1 MNRLEVIGN
10 LGADA
15 EVKTENGK
23 QFVSLSIADTRR
35 RKKADGTIQESTM
48 WVSATINGDGG
59 ELLKYLVKGAKV
71 CAIGDME
78 VRMYHSEKQRALV
91 AGVKMFVRDIQ
102 LISTN
107 VDDVPRDLYDADG
120 VAHRVTKYFFCDT
133 ACGKELYNRSGEV
146 FNCNVTGWVTKQ
158 AITPASEATES
169 EESAAATE
177 STAATESAAATES
190 DATTKSKKSKT
201 K

>member
-35 RKKADGTIQESTM
+35 RKKADGTIQEYTM

-71 CAIGDME
+71 CAIGDMD
-78 VRMYHSEKQRALV
+78 VRVYHSEKQRALV
-91 AGVKMFVRDIQ
+91 AGLKMFVRDIQ

-107 VDDVPRDLYDADG
+107 VDDVPRDLYDAEG
-120 VAHRVTKYFFCDT
+120 VAHHVTKYFFCDT
-133 ACGKELYNRSGEV
+133 ACGKELYNRSGEM
-146 FNCNVTGWVTKQ
+146 FNCNNTGWVTRGGIPFTDN
-158 AITPASEATES
+158 AV
-169 EESAAATE
+169 ESAASNE
-177 STAATESAAATES
+177 STDSAESTESAAATN
-190 DATTKSKKSKT
+190 SKKSKA

>member
-1 MNRLEVIGN
+1 MFYTQILNIMNRLEVIGN

-15 EVKTENGK
+15 EVKAENGK

-35 RKKADGTIQESTM
+35 RKKADGTTQESTM

-71 CAIGDME
+71 CAIGEME
-78 VRMYHSEKQRALV
+78 VRTYHSEKQRALV

-120 VAHRVTKYFFCDT
+120 VAHHVTKHFYCDT
-133 ACGKELYNRSGEV
+133 AKKKELYNRSGEV
-146 FNCNVTGWVTKQ
+146 FTCDKQGWVTKQ
-158 AITPASEATES
+158 AVTPASEA
-169 EESAAATE
+169 AA
-177 STAATESAAATES
+177 STESANE
-190 DATTKSKKSKT
+190 
-201 K
+201 

>member
-35 RKKADGTIQESTM
+35 RKKADGTIQEYTM

-71 CAIGDME
+71 CAIGDMD
-78 VRMYHSEKQRALV
+78 VRVYHSEKQRALV
-91 AGVKMFVRDIQ
+91 AGLKMFVRDIQ

-107 VDDVPRDLYDADG
+107 VDDVPHDLYDAEG
-120 VAHRVTKYFFCDT
+120 VAHHVTKYFFCDT
-133 ACGKELYNRSGEV
+133 ACGKELYNRSGEM
-146 FNCNVTGWVTKQ
+146 FNCNNTGWVTRGGIPFTDN
-158 AITPASEATES
+158 AV
-169 EESAAATE
+169 ESAASNE
-177 STAATESAAATES
+177 STDSAESTESAAATN
-190 DATTKSKKSKT
+190 SKKSKA